1 MSIKKEKIFHG
12 IPVSS
17 GFARGQVF
25 IYQPYLPVISERVLK
40 PEDAGPEVERFRRAV
55 RDVEAELR
63 ELHQQVGREMGRDFA
78 EFIDVQL
85 ALLTDEEVL
94 NGTERYI
101 REQLRNA
108 EFAYSQTLKGLTVSG
123 MAAQVPFFRERFAD
137 MADVSARV
145 LSVLLGDNL
154 PSIFGVKPGSVLV
167 AHQLPPSDAA
177 LLDPAKVAGIVLEAG
192 GKTSHTAIMA
202 KAKEIPAVFGADAIL
217 KTVQEGDEILVDGY
231 RGLAILNPSA
241 NRLKTYEAEIKREQR
256 RRASLKALVEEE
268 PVTLDGKMIDL
279 SANVEFLIEARQARD
294 NGARGIGLFR
304 TEYLFLARRR
314 SPTEEEQF
322 EIYRDVA
329 ELFRPFP
336 VIIRTFDLGGDKVI
350 PGYTEAN
357 PFLGWRAIRFCL
369 DDTALFKNQLRAIL
383 RASAAGNVKIM
394 FPMVATIEE
403 LRRAKLVLEEAKKE
417 LRKEGKQFD
426 ENVEVGVMVEI
437 PSAAIL
443 AQQFARESRF
453 LSIGS
458 NDLTQYTLAVDR
470 GNERV
475 ARLFDHFHPA
485 VLRLIKN
492 TVDAAHEQG
501 IWVGMC
507 GEFGADP
514 LGVVLLLGMGVDE
527 VSVVPGLLPET
538 KQVIRSIDTGVA
550 AEVAHQALKLSTALE
565 VERLLE
571 REVHHRFP
579 KLARSLHAVKGA
591 GGE

>member
-17 GFARGQVF
+17 GFARGPVF

-314 SPTEEEQF
+314 PPTEEEQF

-417 LRKEGKQFD
+417 LRKEREQFD

-571 REVHHRFP
+571 REVLHRFP

>member
-1 MSIKKEKIFHG
+1 MSIKKEKIFRG

-17 GFARGQVF
+17 GFARGPVF

-40 PEDAGPEVERFRRAV
+40 PEDAGPEVERFRQAV

-108 EFAYSQTLKGLTVSG
+108 EFAYSQTLKGLSVSG

-217 KTVQEGDEILVDGY
+217 KTVQEGDEIFVDGY

-314 SPTEEEQF
+314 PPTEEEQF

-514 LGVVLLLGMGVDE
+514 MGVVLLLGMGVDE

>member
-17 GFARGQVF
+17 GFARGPVF
-25 IYQPYLPVISERVLK
+25 VYQPYLPVISERVLK
-40 PEDAGPEVERFRRAV
+40 PDDIDSEVERFRRAV
-55 RDVEAELR
+55 RNVEAELR
-63 ELHQQVGREMGRDFA
+63 ELHQQVGREMGKDFA

-94 NGTERYI
+94 NETERYI

-123 MAAQVPFFRERFAD
+123 RAAQVPFFRERFAD

-217 KTVQEGDEILVDGY
+217 KMIQEGDEILVDGY

-256 RRASLKALVEEE
+256 RRASLKALVEEA

-279 SANVEFLIEARQARD
+279 SANVEFLIEARQAKD

-314 SPTEEEQF
+314 PPTEEEQF

-369 DDTALFKNQLRAIL
+369 DDIALFKNQLRAIL

-417 LRKEGKQFD
+417 LRKEGKPFD
-426 ENVEVGVMVEI
+426 ENVEVGVMVET

-492 TVDAAHEQG
+492 TIDAAHEQG

-514 LGVVLLLGMGVDE
+514 MGVVLLLGMGVDE
-527 VSVVPGLLPET
+527 ISVVPGLLPET

-571 REVHHRFP
+571 REVHHRFT

>member
-1 MSIKKEKIFHG
+1 MRVKKEKILRG
-12 IPVSS
+12 IPVSF
-17 GFARGQVF
+17 GFARGPVF
-25 IYQPYLPVISERVLK
+25 VYQPYLPVISERVLK
-40 PEDAGPEVERFRRAV
+40 PEDTGPEVERFRRAV
-55 RDVEAELR
+55 RNVEAELR
-63 ELHQQVGREMGRDFA
+63 ELHQQVTKEMGRDFA
-78 EFIDVQL
+78 EFIEVQL

-94 NGTERYI
+94 NGTEWYI
-101 REQLRNA
+101 REHLRNA

-123 MAAQVPFFRERFAD
+123 MAAQVPFFRERFTD

-177 LLDPAKVAGIVLEAG
+177 LLDPAKVAGMVLEAG

-217 KTVQEGDEILVDGY
+217 KMVQEGDEIFVDGY
-231 RGLAILNPSA
+231 RGLAVLNPSA
-241 NRLKTYEAEIKREQR
+241 NRLKTYEAEIKREKR
-256 RRASLKALVEEE
+256 RRVSLRALVEEE

-279 SANVEFLIEARQARD
+279 SANVEFLIEARQAKD

-314 SPTEEEQF
+314 PPTEEEQF
-322 EIYRDVA
+322 EIYQDVA

-403 LRRAKLVLEEAKKE
+403 LRRAKLVLEEAMKE
-417 LRKEGKQFD
+417 LRKEGKPFD
-426 ENVEVGVMVEI
+426 ENIEVGVMVEI

-475 ARLFDHFHPA
+475 AKLFDHFHPA
-485 VLRLIKN
+485 VLRLMKN

-527 VSVVPGLLPET
+527 ISVVPGLLPET

-550 AEVAHQALKLSTALE
+550 AEVANQALKLSTALE

-579 KLARSLHAVKGA
+579 KLARSLHPVKGV